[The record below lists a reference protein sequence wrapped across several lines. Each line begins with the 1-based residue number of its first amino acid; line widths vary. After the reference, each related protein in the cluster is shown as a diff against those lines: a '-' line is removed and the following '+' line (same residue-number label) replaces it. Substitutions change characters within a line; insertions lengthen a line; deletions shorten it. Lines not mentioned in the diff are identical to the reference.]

1 MTEIVTKTTT
11 VRTRAMGVL
20 FTGAAA
26 LNTAVTGATTVSTL
40 IASDSHGDGWSG
52 IPNAAVVAGTAFGA
66 LYLGVLIGKKG
77 ARTSLKLVYGVA
89 AFGGLVAFLGGV
101 FGNLLLLL
109 PGLALLGIGNGAAG
123 LVRYTAAE
131 LYPDNRKGFAL
142 SLIVWAGT
150 IGAIAGP
157 ALLEPA
163 ATTAGFFGLPSTSGA
178 IGFAALLCTIALL
191 ASATMPKAAFP
202 AQGPQRPPLTFAR
215 VAAALK
221 RRVVLVP
228 LVSMTAAHV
237 TMVTVMTM
245 TPLQL
250 HRQGHG
256 LEVVGY
262 VLSAHM
268 IGMFA
273 LAPLSGKIADRIG
286 GRATITAGVGVL
298 VLAAVTVIAAPTSH
312 TAGLPL
318 ALFLLGYG
326 WNLVF
331 VGSSALLSRS
341 LEDAER
347 TQLQGVIDALVWSA
361 SGLGGIIAGGL
372 FGLGGYALVA
382 GVAAVLALTP
392 LTLVA
397 RRG

>member
-1 MTEIVTKTTT
+1 MS
-11 VRTRAMGVL
+11 VL

-26 LNTAVTGATTVSTL
+26 LNTAVVGATTVSTL
-40 IASDSHGDGWSG
+40 IASDTKGDGWSG

-77 ARTSLKLVYGVA
+77 QRSSLIIVYTLAVL
-89 AFGGLVAFLGGV
+89 GGLLGFLGGIMSS
-101 FGNLLLLL
+101 LTILL
-109 PGLALLGIGNGAAG
+109 PGLVLVGIGNGAAG

-131 LYPDNRKGFAL
+131 LYPANRKAFAL
-142 SLIVWAGT
+142 SIIVWAGT

-157 ALLEPA
+157 ALLAPA
-163 ATTAGFFGLPSTSGA
+163 AASARFIGAPEYSGA
-178 IGFAALLCTIALL
+178 IGFAALLSAIALI
-191 ASATMPKAAFP
+191 ASTTMPRAAFP
-202 AQGPQRPPLTFAR
+202 AEGPKRPPLTLAR
-215 VAAALK
+215 VLTAL
-221 RRVVLVP
+221 RRREVFVP
-228 LVSMTAAHV
+228 LVSMTAAHM
-237 TMVTVMTM
+237 TMVAVMTM

-256 LEVVGY
+256 LDVVGY

-273 LAPLSGKIADRIG
+273 LAPLSGKIADRLG
-286 GRATITAGVGVL
+286 GRLTIIAGVGVL
-298 VLAAVTVIAAPTSH
+298 VVAAVTVVAAPTAH
-312 TAGLPL
+312 TTGLPL

-331 VGSSALLSRS
+331 VGSSALLSRD
-341 LEDAER
+341 LADDER

-372 FGLGGYALVA
+372 FGIGGYALVA
-382 GVAAVLALTP
+382 VIAAVLAMTP

-397 RRG
+397 KRNVAQRN

>member
-1 MTEIVTKTTT
+1 MTVLTPSATA
-11 VRTRAMGVL
+11 VRKRAMGVL

-26 LNTAVTGATTVSTL
+26 LNTAITGATTVSTL
-40 IASDSHGDGWSG
+40 IASDTQGDGWSG

-77 ARTSLKLVYGVA
+77 ARISLMLVYGA
-89 AFGGLVAFLGGV
+89 AVLGGLIAFLGGV
-101 FGNLLLLL
+101 LGNLAVLL

-131 LYPDNRKGFAL
+131 LYPANRKAFAL
-142 SLIVWAGT
+142 SIIVWAGT

-163 ATTAGFFGLPSTSGA
+163 ASSARFLGLPEWSGA
-178 IGFAALLCTIALL
+178 IGFAALLCSIALI

-202 AQGPQRPPLTFAR
+202 LDGPRRPPLTLSR
-215 VAAALK
+215 VVSAL
-221 RRVVLVP
+221 RRRTVLVP

-237 TMVTVMTM
+237 VMVSIMTM

-256 LEVVGY
+256 LEVVGF

-286 GRATITAGVGVL
+286 GRATIVAGVGVL
-298 VLAAVTVIAAPTSH
+298 VVAAVTVVSAPTSH
-312 TAGLPL
+312 TTGLPL

-331 VGSSALLSRS
+331 VGSSALLSRD
-341 LEDAER
+341 LADEER

-361 SGLGGIIAGGL
+361 SGLGGVIAGAL

-382 GVAAVLALTP
+382 IIAGVLALTP
-392 LTLVA
+392 LAFVF
-397 RRG
+397 RRH

>member
-1 MTEIVTKTTT
+1 
-11 VRTRAMGVL
+11 MGVL

-40 IASDSHGDGWSG
+40 IASNARGDGWSG
-52 IPNAAVVAGTAFGA
+52 VPNAAVVAGTAFGA

-77 ARTSLKLVYGVA
+77 ARLSLMLVYGVA
-89 AFGGLVAFLGGV
+89 AAGGLIAFLGGV
-101 FGNLLLLL
+101 LANLLILLL
-109 PGLALLGIGNGAAG
+109 GLALLGIGNGAAG

-131 LYPDNRKGFAL
+131 LYPANRKAFAL
-142 SLIVWAGT
+142 SIIVWAGT

-157 ALLEPA
+157 ALLAPA
-163 ATTAGFFGLPSTSGA
+163 AASARFFGLPEWSGA
-178 IGFAALLCTIALL
+178 IGFAALLCAIALA
-191 ASATMPKAAFP
+191 ASATMPRAAFP
-202 AQGPQRPPLTFAR
+202 AQGPRRAPLTLGR
-215 VAAALK
+215 VVTALR

-228 LVSMTAAHV
+228 LVSMTAAHI
-237 TMVTVMTM
+237 TMVAVMTM

-250 HRQGHG
+250 HHQGHG
-256 LEVVGY
+256 LDVVGY

-268 IGMFA
+268 VGMFA

-286 GRATITAGVGVL
+286 GRATIIAGVGVQ
-298 VLAAVTVIAAPTSH
+298 VLAAATVVAAPTSH
-312 TAGLPL
+312 TVGLPA

-331 VGSSALLSRS
+331 VGSSATLSRD
-341 LEDAER
+341 LADEDR

-372 FGLGGYALVA
+372 FGLGGYVLVA
-382 GVAAVLALTP
+382 IVAAVLALTP
-392 LTLVA
+392 LALVS
-397 RRG
+397 RRS